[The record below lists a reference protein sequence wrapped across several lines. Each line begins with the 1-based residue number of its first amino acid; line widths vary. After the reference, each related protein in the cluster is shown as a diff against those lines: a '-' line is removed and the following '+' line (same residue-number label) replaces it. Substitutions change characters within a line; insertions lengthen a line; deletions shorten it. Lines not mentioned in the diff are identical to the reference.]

1 MQISVVR
8 STPFNLTKKQSLPKI
23 VPHILSKHKHCRS
36 IAQNSSDED
45 REAVQHLTEWEKR
58 GITKELPISITEA
71 KTTLKKR
78 ILGQDIVEDI
88 KFKRKHKS
96 KYPQLTGQQSIPL
109 IKSMQSRQIRKEAE
123 ENFKERCRY
132 LKIYEEDL
140 KKSRE
145 KILSDIQEI
154 KDLRVKHREEL
165 LSIKKK
171 AVKFNEELESLKENL
186 IRHESDSKARK
197 NQEELTAWM
206 VKKLQLK
213 EQVKVKEQKKVDLGK
228 EVQSEVEKKYEV
240 LEKLDK
246 DIKDLK
252 DKSETLKNTLA
263 KHYLGLLKEGKDTR
277 SQGLQWIVLALWKLG
292 ETVTIDNFPAYLD
305 PDSVHF
311 ILFLAQRTLEMEEIL
326 NRLISPS
333 RQTYNSYSRV
343 SNNVQSVKRR
353 LAALTK
359 NFQTNK
365 PEYIF
370 NNGKKKYSVHWVP
383 FSQSGEDSL
392 VSIVTESHG
401 YYEGY
406 MNKLKEVIDTAV
418 NNEIQRLT
426 IECTLHNYEE
436 RYKTSI
442 KDLISAICGVES
454 IDKHLAGVTKRKK
467 YLTGVLEGNRSASI
481 NF

>member
-1 MQISVVR
+1 M
-8 STPFNLTKKQSLPKI
+8 
-23 VPHILSKHKHCRS
+23 
-36 IAQNSSDED
+36 NSSDED
-45 REAVQHLTEWEKR
+45 REAVQRLTEWEKR
-58 GITKELPISITEA
+58 GITKDLPVSITEA

-88 KFKRKHKS
+88 KFKRKHKN

-109 IKSMQSRQIRKEAE
+109 VKSMQTRQIRKETE

-145 KILSDIQEI
+145 KVLSEIQGI
-154 KDLRVKHREEL
+154 KELRVRHREDL
-165 LSIKKK
+165 LGIKKK
-171 AVKFNEELESLKENL
+171 MVKFNEELDSLKETL
-186 IRHESDSKARK
+186 IKHESDSKARK

-213 EQVKVKEQKKVDLGK
+213 EQVKAKEQMKVELAK
-228 EVQSEVEKKYEV
+228 EIQDEVEKKYEV
-240 LEKLDK
+240 LDNLDK

-252 DKSETLKNTLA
+252 DKSETLKSTLA

-292 ETVTIDNFPAYLD
+292 ETVTIDNFPSYLD

-311 ILFLAQRTLEMEEIL
+311 ILFLAQRTLEIEEIL

-333 RQTYNSYSRV
+333 RQNFSSFSRV
-343 SNNVQSVKRR
+343 SNNVQSVKQR

-370 NNGKKKYSVHWVP
+370 NTGKKKYSVHWVP
-383 FSQSGEDSL
+383 FVQSGDDSL
-392 VSIVTESHG
+392 AYGAGENHG

-406 MNKLKEVIDTAV
+406 TNKLKEVIECAV
-418 NNEIQRLT
+418 NNEIKRLT

-436 RYKTSI
+436 RYKTCI

-454 IDKHLAGVTKRKK
+454 IDKHLAEVTKRKR
-467 YLTGVLEGNRSASI
+467 YLTGVLEGNRSVSI